1 MLAGDWVRR
10 SAPREAVAGTA
21 SRPDLPGRS
30 NACRARSASARA
42 WLNAFVSFSRATK
55 PTPPHPGRCGPAGGR
70 HRCHRQRHPSRPL
83 REATERRRTPD
94 VRTTPLLHGACSST
108 SPLPGLL
115 RPLPCYV
122 LPFRR
127 FFAGALTG
135 SDALALLAVLFRRC
149 CRRGCSSRV
158 QAAPA
163 SGWQAGR
170 ARGRGGANFQRGRG
184 RVWRDLE
191 GTEGS
196 DLHRHWT
203 GFHVQLP

>member
-1 MLAGDWVRR
+1 VPRPVGSGPRLAERVRGFLTR
-10 SAPREAVAGTA
+10 S
-21 SRPDLPGRS
+21 
-30 NACRARSASARA
+30 
-42 WLNAFVSFSRATK
+42 SFSRVAK
-55 PTPPHPGRCGPAGGR
+55 PTPPRPGRCGPAGGGIDAIGKGTPAA
-70 HRCHRQRHPSRPL
+70 RCEKQRKGAEPQ
-83 REATERRRTPD
+83 D
-94 VRTTPLLHGACSST
+94 GWITTPPPWRVLLDLSAAGST
-108 SPLPGLL
+108 PGTAVLRAPFPSLL
-115 RPLPCYV
+115 C
-122 LPFRR
+122 
-127 FFAGALTG
+127 GALTG

-196 DLHRHWT
+196 DLHHHWT